1 MKTNIILILCILGL
15 FAVSCKKDPVI
26 DGGIHQAKVN
36 MTTYDFLKSHSR
48 NMFDTTIL
56 IIDKAG
62 LKDLVNSRGTFFVP
76 NDYSIAGFLALK
88 QAEVR
93 KKDERL
99 NYTLDT
105 LFKYFTP
112 QMLKDSIG
120 MYFIPERQV
129 NWADLAQTWSE
140 YQTSVSNLTLWA
152 NLESLDGYNG
162 SGIFSEKPKVVYLN
176 KVVGEKD
183 LLVNG
188 RYEDPT
194 KDPKKLD
201 LRSVCQTSG
210 IETTTGI
217 VHVLANTHIWTFK
230 TIN

>member
-1 MKTNIILILCILGL
+1 MKTNIILILCTLGL
-15 FAVSCKKDPVI
+15 LAVSCKKDPVI
-26 DGGIHQAKVN
+26 NGGIHQVKVN

-48 NMFDTTIL
+48 NMFDTTIML
-56 IIDKAG
+56 IDKAG

-76 NDYSIAGFLALK
+76 NDYTVANFLNLK
-88 QAEVR
+88 RDEAR

-99 NYTLDT
+99 NYTLDS

-120 MYFIPERQV
+120 MYFIPERQIS
-129 NWADLAQTWSE
+129 WPDLRQDWVE
-140 YQTSVSNLTLWA
+140 YRTAVSSITLWA

-162 SGIFSEKPKVVYLN
+162 SGMYSEKPTVIYLN
-176 KVVGEKD
+176 KVVGQKD
-183 LLVNG
+183 VLNNG

-201 LRSVCQTSG
+201 ARVLCQTSG
-210 IETTTGI
+210 IETTTGV
-217 VHVLANTHIWTFK
+217 VHVLTNGHVWTFK
-230 TIN
+230 TSN